1 MAVGSSNRQCIAM
14 ALSKSVIYWGSSRWE
29 DTRNMVRRIFIVQRV
44 CKHYMFKFAAAKES
58 WQS

>member
-1 MAVGSSNRQCIAM
+1 M
-14 ALSKSVIYWGSSRWE
+14 ALSNCVIYWGSSRWE

-44 CKHYMFKFAAAKES
+44 CKRYMFKFAAAKES